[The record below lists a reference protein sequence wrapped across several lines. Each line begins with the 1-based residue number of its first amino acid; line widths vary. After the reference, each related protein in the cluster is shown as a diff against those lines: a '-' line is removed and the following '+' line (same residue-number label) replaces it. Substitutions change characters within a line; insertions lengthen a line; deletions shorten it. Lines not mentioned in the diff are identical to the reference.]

1 MVIGITVNNILRDHL
16 SKLKDLYEFEFEK
29 EAIEPINP
37 FNLQASF
44 PDITGETESIEFK
57 PDQEEVELVENKK
70 DGSFNLDKFLYE
82 DACFEI
88 FGRTD
93 ETEPG
98 LIKKI
103 SDFSKKSKLE
113 IVLLNNESQRSKAAT
128 LFFLSKNYFN
138 LNKIL
143 FPQKWKDFWAECDVI
158 ITDNPK
164 ILKAKPKGKISVKY
178 QNDFN
183 LDIKS
188 DYTIIN
194 NKELF
199 KTLKKLNKEKNGKN

>member
-1 MVIGITVNNILRDHL
+1 M
-16 SKLKDLYEFEFEK
+16 
-29 EAIEPINP
+29 
-37 FNLQASF
+37 
-44 PDITGETESIEFK
+44 
-57 PDQEEVELVENKK
+57 
-70 DGSFNLDKFLYE
+70 
-82 DACFEI
+82 
-88 FGRTD
+88 
-93 ETEPG
+93 
-98 LIKKI
+98 
-103 SDFSKKSKLE
+103 
-113 IVLLNNESQRSKAAT
+113 
-128 LFFLSKNYFN
+128 
-138 LNKIL
+138 

>member
-143 FPQKWKDFWAECDVI
+143 FPQKWKDFWVECDVI

-188 DYTIIN
+188 DYTIN

>member
-1 MVIGITVNNILRDHL
+1 MVIGITINNILRDHV

-29 EAIEPINP
+29 QPIEPINP
-37 FNLQASF
+37 FDLSKSF
-44 PDITGETESIEFK
+44 PDIYGEVTSIEFK
-57 PDQEEVELVENKK
+57 PDNEDIELVENKK

-82 DACFEI
+82 DACFEV

-93 ETEPG
+93 EPEPG
-98 LIKKI
+98 IIKKL
-103 SDFSKKSKLE
+103 SDFSKKNKLD
-113 IVLLNNESQRSKAAT
+113 IILLNNESQRSKAAT
-128 LFFLSKNYFN
+128 LFYLSKNLFN
-138 LNKIL
+138 LDKII
-143 FPQKWKDFWAECDVI
+143 FPNKWKDFWNECDVI

-164 ILKAKPKGKISVKY
+164 VLKAKPKGKISIKY

-199 KTLKKLNKEKNGKN
+199 KILKNLKKAKNGKS

>member
-1 MVIGITVNNILRDHL
+1 
-16 SKLKDLYEFEFEK
+16 
-29 EAIEPINP
+29 
-37 FNLQASF
+37 
-44 PDITGETESIEFK
+44 
-57 PDQEEVELVENKK
+57 
-70 DGSFNLDKFLYE
+70 
-82 DACFEI
+82 
-88 FGRTD
+88 
-93 ETEPG
+93 
-98 LIKKI
+98 
-103 SDFSKKSKLE
+103 
-113 IVLLNNESQRSKAAT
+113 
-128 LFFLSKNYFN
+128 
-138 LNKIL
+138 L
-143 FPQKWKDFWAECDVI
+143 FPQKWKDFWVECDVI

>member
-1 MVIGITVNNILRDHL
+1 MIVGITINNILRDHI

-29 EAIEPINP
+29 EAVQPINP
-37 FNLQASF
+37 FDLSKSF
-44 PDITGETESIEFK
+44 PDITGNTESIEFK
-57 PDQEEVELVENKK
+57 PDQGDIELIENQK

-98 LIKKI
+98 LIKLI
-103 SDFSKKSKLE
+103 SDFSKKNKLE
-113 IVLLNNESQRSKAAT
+113 IILLNNESQRSKAAT

-143 FPQKWKDFWAECDVI
+143 FPNKWKEFWDECDVI

-164 ILKAKPKGKISVKY
+164 ILKTKPKGKISIKY

-183 LDIKS
+183 VDIKS

-199 KTLKKLNKEKNGKN
+199 KILKKLKKEQNGKN